1 MIVTGQNQ
9 VELQDVEFNESLG
22 PGEFLVDTE
31 CTFISA
37 GTELANY
44 SGKEPLV
51 FQPGSWCAYPW
62 RSGAERLQS
71 QPPRRA
77 PARQVLDLPVK
88 DLYTSDAAHERWW
101 QAVCRDYER
110 KGPFDFRPVFD
121 RKPMSSPLGTGTR
134 LGVRSAGGWPALLA
148 VIGLSSRASAAGRG
162 RLRLRV

>member
-1 MIVTGQNQ
+1 MQIQQVIVTGQNQ

-22 PGEFLVDTE
+22 PDEFLVDTE

-88 DLYTSDAAHERWW
+88 DLYTSNPAHERWW

-110 KGPFDFRPVFD
+110 KGPFDFRPAFD
-121 RKPMSSPLGTGTR
+121 RKPMTANRNDDLSGAGAAPRGTEPPTGAQPPES
-134 LGVRSAGGWPALLA
+134 GDHNGP
-148 VIGLSSRASAAGRG
+148 
-162 RLRLRV
+162 